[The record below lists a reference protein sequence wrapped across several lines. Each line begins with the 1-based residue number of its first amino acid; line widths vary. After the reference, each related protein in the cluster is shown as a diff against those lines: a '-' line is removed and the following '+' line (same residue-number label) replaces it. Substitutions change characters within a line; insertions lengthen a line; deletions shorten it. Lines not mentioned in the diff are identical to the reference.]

1 MRSNWITEQPEMFQ
15 VIKKCDVCYVSMVDQ
30 NNMPYVVPF
39 NFGVKDGFIYLH
51 SSPKGKKTDI
61 LRQNNNVCIAFST
74 DHQLKYQNETVG
86 CSYAMRYRSVLV
98 YGQIEFIEKWEDKIE
113 AMNIVMRQYTEREFT
128 FNAPAIREVCA
139 YKVVIT
145 EMTGK
150 MLGY

>member
-1 MRSNWITEQPEMFQ
+1 MRGNWITDKSEMFR
-15 VIKKCDVCYVSMVDQ
+15 VIEKCDVCYVSMVDL

-39 NFGVKDGFIYLH
+39 NFGVKDGIIYLH
-51 SSPKGKKTDI
+51 SSQKGKKMDI

-74 DHQLKYQNETVG
+74 DHQLKYQNEAVG
-86 CSYAMRYRSVLV
+86 CSYAMRFRSVLV
-98 YGQIEFIEKWEDKIE
+98 YGHIEFIEEAKDKIE
-113 AMNIVMRQYTEREFT
+113 AMNIVMRNYSDREFT

-139 YKVVIT
+139 YRVVIN

>member
-1 MRSNWITEQPEMFQ
+1 MRSNWITDRSEMFQ
-15 VIKKCDVCYVSMVDQ
+15 VIEKCNVCYVSMVDQ

-61 LRQNNNVCIAFST
+61 LKQNNNVCIAFST
-74 DHQLKYQNETVG
+74 DHQLKYQNEAVG

-113 AMNIVMRQYTEREFT
+113 AMNIVMRQYTDREFT
-128 FNAPAIREVCA
+128 FNTPAIREVCA
-139 YKVVIT
+139 YRVVIK